1 MRGIWLV
8 AVLILA
14 AFAAS
19 CQTMSKEECAVADW
33 RVIGEQDGAAGYA
46 PQQRFAQHAKS
57 CQKAGVAAD
66 QSTWYQGYQQGL
78 PRYCTPLNGLEQ
90 GQAGRSYANVCPPEL
105 DAGFRS
111 GYDLGRRYNE
121 KKSEISGLESRIRS
135 AEDSN
140 RSTEGLIREGK
151 IEAREA
157 ERLMRDNRRDIR
169 DWNRDIGR
177 LEGELGRIEYEMDT
191 FRYTAASASA
201 AVN

>member
-1 MRGIWLV
+1 MRSMSLI
-8 AVLILA
+8 AVLMLA
-14 AFAAS
+14 MVAAS

-33 RVIGEQDGAAGYA
+33 RVVGEQDGAAGYA

-57 CQKAGVAAD
+57 CQKAGVPAD
-66 QSTWYQGYQQGL
+66 QTLWYQGYQQGL

-90 GQAGRSYANVCPPEL
+90 GQSGRSYANVCPPEL

-121 KKSEISGLESRIRS
+121 KKSEIASLESRISS
-135 AEDSN
+135 AEEQN

-151 IEAREA
+151 IDEREA
-157 ERLMRDNRRDIR
+157 ERAMSDNRRDIR
-169 DWNRDIGR
+169 EWSRDIGR

-191 FRYTAASASA
+191 FRNNAASASA